1 MRRREFI
8 AGLGSA
14 AAWPVVARAQQ
25 AERLVRI
32 GFLSGNTQQDRY
44 PAARLSAFRQ
54 TLAERGWG
62 EGRNLR
68 IDYRFAG
75 DDRDLLRKYGAEL
88 VGMQPNVVLAVGTGS
103 AASLKQSSRTVPI
116 VFVEAIDPVG
126 SGLVESLARPG
137 GNATGFLDYEYGLAG
152 KWLELLKQIAPRITQ
167 AAVLRDPDQFAG
179 VAQFATIQAVAPSLR
194 VELTPIDVR
203 NTTTTERSVAA
214 FARTANGGLVVL
226 KSFATMIHLK
236 AIVSLAAQLRLPA
249 VYPDRDFAAGGG
261 LLSYGPDL
269 SDQYRRA
276 ADYVDRILKGEKP
289 SDLPVQAPTKYEV
302 VLNLKTAKALELT
315 VPQSILLSADE
326 VIQ

>member
-8 AGLGSA
+8 AGLAGA

-25 AERLVRI
+25 PDLVRI
-32 GFLSGNTQQDRY
+32 GFLTGVAQQDRY
-44 PAARLSAFRQ
+44 LAAWLSAFRQ
-54 TLAERGWG
+54 ALAERGWE

-75 DDRDLLRKYGAEL
+75 GDRDLLRKYAAEL
-88 VGMQPNVVLAVGTGS
+88 VGLQPNVVLAVGTG
-103 AASLKQSSRTVPI
+103 AVASLKQSSRTIPI
-116 VFVEAIDPVG
+116 VFVEVIDPVG

-152 KWLELLKQIAPRITQ
+152 KWLEYLKQIAPRVTR

-203 NTTTTERSVAA
+203 DTATTERSVTA
-214 FARTANGGLVVL
+214 FARAANGGLVVL
-226 KSFATMIHLK
+226 WGFATAIHLE
-236 AIVSLAAQLRLPA
+236 AIVSLAAQLHLPA
-249 VYPDRDFAAGGG
+249 VYPTRNFVAGGG

-289 SDLPVQAPTKYEV
+289 SDLPVHAPTKYEL

-326 VIQ
+326 VIE